1 MESVIKKI
9 KEFRT
14 EKGYSH
20 EYMAHQLNMS
30 QPAYSKIEKNETSLS
45 VDKLYKIAEILETPV
60 EKFLEIPVKNYKQD
74 IHNNENVTAVAHQEV
89 ENLHQNNKEL
99 QEKLILTLETEIVF
113 LKELLHKNLK

>member
-9 KEFRT
+9 KEFRA

-60 EKFLEIPVKNYKQD
+60 EKFLEINPSNIYHQT
-74 IHNNENVTAVAHQEV
+74 NNDNAIAHQEV

-99 QEKLILTLETEIVF
+99 QEKLIQTLETEITF
-113 LKELLHKNLK
+113 LKELLHKNIK